1 MSLISYWPNDRDIER
16 CIRTEAEELSEHT
29 LLAVHEPMQLVKR
42 TNAGSEQCTESDL
55 LDHFLEVER
64 PIPIIGRSGVGKSHL
79 IRWLEVQIK
88 LRDES
93 SNWHIVRIPKNAS
106 LRQVL
111 ELLLD
116 GLKGEDFE
124 KARKKITTVG
134 AGLKTEEVA
143 RHLLTF
149 MEDLLLQLSEKAQ
162 AEIEQYRVNNTKP
175 EPDEEARLRN
185 IKRHTGKSGLQS
197 LINDSEYK
205 KYLLSPDHCIFQF
218 ARRLTSGA
226 SDEEIFRNNYR
237 IESKDLDFNYN
248 LSDLSLGAREYV
260 RNSRLNTSEDSRVS
274 AAKVLNEVLGEAT
287 RRVFQHFFHFSGGSF
302 QDLFKDIRRSL
313 HEDGQTLVV
322 LVEDMAAISAIE
334 DVLLD
339 SLLEEGVRDGESRLC
354 PLRSAIAVTDGY
366 PGYSRRQGTIFT
378 RARAEWLIEESI
390 GTEEQ
395 TYLRIIEFCSRYL
408 NAARHGSEVLL
419 SSWANGSSESWP
431 EIWQDPEADRQHLD
445 AFGVA
450 QTGIPLYPF
459 SPAAIRAL
467 ADKFCR
473 DIDEHLQFNP
483 REVLNQI
490 LRTVLRGYRS
500 ICERGEFPPAGFA
513 GVQIGG
519 ALRGEIHRLGLNDPG
534 RAESLAAIW
543 GFNSRDYGELQ
554 KKLSAD
560 VASEFGLNDFAE
572 HLTKG
577 AVPDT
582 NSDPAQYPRIEPT
595 PGPAADPKRVHP
607 QAPSSELE
615 RLELVLDKW
624 LQGTQE
630 LGQNE
635 AKVIRNGLAAML
647 ERYSRNSWLGVRE
660 LPSLKQKNTG
670 RVAVNIPN
678 AQGNLPISQVSFFV
692 EGDLKD
698 KSKSILVYHT
708 SLALLR
714 YDHHSSKGDPSLK
727 GWRYDGGYN
736 DFIHYQNFAAT
747 WVPYVENTLVKGVR
761 SKVEERLKSHLESAL
776 AVGCFSDSDSNR
788 HKIRK
793 LIDSS
798 ETVRDSLPDAA
809 CDAIG
814 NLRQVV
820 LADWDSLRSGWLD
833 LVASNDHGLEGDIVL
848 RALRGSG
855 SIELSRNIR
864 QQKEQAL
871 KELSET
877 NQKLALLSDCKD
889 SENFS
894 LAIEELI
901 SLVRDLQKEGEY
913 PTSEQ
918 VPRAKTLIGRLE
930 GLLESGHWKPVRE
943 LVGVF
948 ETNDSAKQLRLLN
961 YLDGA
966 ALKRVSHV
974 LEVWQQVYS
983 IVFPRLQNKNESWG
997 ASKLEQAYGRIDE
1010 LIAGLEVDVRM
1021 VRGDSDVNS

>member
-1 MSLISYWPNDRDIER
+1 MD
-16 CIRTEAEELSEHT
+16 
-29 LLAVHEPMQLVKR
+29 LVKR
-42 TNAGSEQCTESDL
+42 TTAGSEQCTELDL
-55 LDHFLEVER
+55 LNHFLEVER

-79 IRWLEVQIK
+79 IRWLEAQIN
-88 LRDES
+88 LRDEA

-116 GLKGEDFE
+116 GLEGEDFE
-124 KARKKITTVG
+124 QARRKITTVG
-134 AGLKTEEVA
+134 SSLKTEEVA

-162 AEIEQYRVNNTKP
+162 AEIKEYQTNKTKP
-175 EPDEEARLRN
+175 GPEEEARLRD
-185 IKRHTGKSGLQS
+185 IKRHTSNSGLQS

-205 KYLLSPDHCIFQF
+205 KYLLSNKHCIFQF
-218 ARRLTSGA
+218 ASRLTSGA
-226 SDEEIFRNNYR
+226 SDDEIFRNNYR
-237 IESKDLDFNYN
+237 IEAKDLDFNYN

-260 RNSRLNTSEDSRVS
+260 RSSRLNTSEDSRVS
-274 AAKVLNEVLGEAT
+274 AARVLNEVLGEAT
-287 RRVFQHFFHFSGGSF
+287 RRAFQHFFHFSGGSF

-313 HEDGQTLVV
+313 HESGQTLVV

-339 SLLEEGVRDGESRLC
+339 SLLEEGVRDGETRLC

-366 PGYSRRQGTIFT
+366 PGYSRRQGTIYT
-378 RARAEWLIEESI
+378 RARAEWLIQESI
-390 GTEEQ
+390 GAEEQ
-395 TYLRIIEFCSRYL
+395 IYTRIINFCSRYL
-408 NAARHGSEVLL
+408 NAARHGSEALL
-419 SSWANGSSESWP
+419 SSWSDHSASSWP
-431 EIWQDPEADRQHLD
+431 EIWQDLEADRQHLD

-450 QTGIPLYPF
+450 QTGIPLYPL

-473 DIDEHLQFNP
+473 DADGNLQFNP
-483 REVLNQI
+483 RDVLNEI

-500 ICERGEFPPAGFA
+500 LCDKGEFPPAGFA
-513 GVQIGG
+513 GVQPGG
-519 ALRGEIHRLGLNDPG
+519 TLRGEIHRFGLNDPG

-543 GFNSRDYGELQ
+543 GFNSRDFSELQ

-560 VASEFGLNDFAE
+560 VASEFALNDFAE
-572 HLTKG
+572 YLTKG
-577 AVPDT
+577 VKPGTNPDPSP
-582 NSDPAQYPRIEPT
+582 NPPIKPT
-595 PGPAADPKRVHP
+595 PGPVVDPKP
-607 QAPSSELE
+607 AQFAGTSTELE
-615 RLELVLDKW
+615 RLESVIDKW
-624 LQGTQE
+624 LQGTQD

-635 AKVIRNGLAAML
+635 AKVIRNGLAAMY
-647 ERYSRNSWLGVRE
+647 ERYARNSWLGVRE

-692 EGDLKD
+692 EDDLKN

-708 SLALLR
+708 ALALLR
-714 YDHHSSKGDPSLK
+714 YEHHNPKSDPSLK
-727 GWRYDGGYN
+727 GWQYEGGYS

-747 WVPYVENTLVKGVR
+747 WVPYVERTLINGVR
-761 SKVEERLKSHLESAL
+761 SKVDERLKSHIECAL
-776 AVGCFSDSDSNR
+776 AVGCFSDSDNN
-788 HKIRK
+788 KQKVQK
-793 LIDSS
+793 LIDSAD
-798 ETVRDSLPDAA
+798 TVRDSLPDAA

-833 LVASNDHGLEGDIVL
+833 LVASNDHGLEGDLVL

-871 KELSET
+871 KDLSET

-889 SENFS
+889 SESFA
-894 LAIEELI
+894 LAIEDLM
-901 SLVRDLQKEGEY
+901 SLVRNLQKEGEY

-918 VPRAKTLIGRLE
+918 VPRARTLIGKLE

-948 ETNDSAKQLRLLN
+948 ETNDSVKQLKLLN

-974 LEVWQQVYS
+974 LDVWQQVYS

>member
-1 MSLISYWPNDRDIER
+1 MSLISYWPKDHDIER
-16 CIRTEAEELSEHT
+16 CIRIEAEELSEHT
-29 LLAVHEPMQLVKR
+29 LLAVHEPMHLVKR
-42 TNAGSEQCTESDL
+42 TNAGSEQCTENDL
-55 LDHFLEVER
+55 LTHFLQVER

-79 IRWLEVQIK
+79 IRWLEAQIK

-93 SNWHIVRIPKNAS
+93 YNWHIVRIPKNAS

-116 GLKGEDFE
+116 GLSGEGFE
-124 KARKKITTVG
+124 QARKKITSVG

-162 AEIEQYRVNNTKP
+162 AEIQQYQVTNTKP
-175 EPDEEARLRN
+175 GPEEEARLRN

-218 ARRLTSGA
+218 ASRLTSGA
-226 SDEEIFRNNYR
+226 SNEEIFRNNYQ
-237 IESKDLDFNYN
+237 IEAKDLDFNYN
-248 LSDLSLGAREYV
+248 LNDLSLGAREYV
-260 RNSRLNTSEDSRVS
+260 RNSRLNTNEDSRVS
-274 AAKVLNEVLGEAT
+274 AAEVLNEVLGEAT
-287 RRVFQHFFHFSGGSF
+287 RRAFQHFFHFSGGSF

-339 SLLEEGVRDGESRLC
+339 SLLEEGVRDGESKLC
-354 PLRSAIAVTDGY
+354 PLRSAIAVTEGY
-366 PGYSRRQGTIFT
+366 SGYSRRQGTIFT

-395 TYLRIIEFCSRYL
+395 TYLRIIDFCSRYL
-408 NAARHGSEVLL
+408 NAARHGSEALL
-419 SSWANGSSESWP
+419 SSWANRSSDSWP

-450 QTGIPLYPF
+450 QTGIPLYPL
-459 SPAAIRAL
+459 SPAAIRAM

-473 DIDEHLQFNP
+473 DSDAHLQFNP
-483 REVLNQI
+483 RDVLFQI

-500 ICERGEFPPAGFA
+500 ICDKGQFPPAGFA
-513 GVQIGG
+513 GVQPGG
-519 ALRGEIHRLGLNDPG
+519 ALRGEIHRLGLTEPG

-543 GFNSRDYGELQ
+543 GFNSRDFGELQ
-554 KKLSAD
+554 KNLSAD
-560 VASEFGLNDFAE
+560 VASEFDLNDFAE

-577 AVPDT
+577 VVPGT
-582 NSDPAQYPRIEPT
+582 NPKPSPNPTIEPT
-595 PGPAADPKRVHP
+595 SRPVVDQDPARGS
-607 QAPSSELE
+607 QSEAE
-615 RLELVLDKW
+615 RLKFEIDKW
-624 LQGTQE
+624 LQGEGE

-635 AKVIRNGLAAML
+635 AREIRNGLATMYA
-647 ERYSRNSWLGVRE
+647 RYARANWLGVGE
-660 LPSLKQKNTG
+660 LPVLKHG
-670 RVAVNIPN
+670 RRVSVHIPN
-678 AQGNLPISQVSFFV
+678 AQANPGNPQVSFFA
-692 EGDLKD
+692 EDDLKD
-698 KSKSILVYHT
+698 KVKSIQIYEISV
-708 SLALLR
+708 ALLR
-714 YDHHSSKGDPSLK
+714 YAYHNGKNDLNPQ
-727 GWRYDGGYN
+727 GWKYEGGYE
-736 DFIHYQNFAAT
+736 DFVHYQNFAAT
-747 WVPYVENTLVKGVR
+747 WVPYVEKTLVDGAR
-761 SKVEERLKSHLESAL
+761 SKVDERLKSHIESAL
-776 AVGCFSDSDSNR
+776 AVGSFSDSDNNR
-788 HKIRK
+788 QKIRK
-793 LIDSS
+793 LI
-798 ETVRDSLPDAA
+798 EPAGTVRNSLPDAA
-809 CDAIG
+809 CDAIH

-848 RALRGSG
+848 RALRGIG
-855 SIELSRNIR
+855 SIELPRNIR

-871 KELSET
+871 KELSDT
-877 NQKLALLSDCKD
+877 NQKVALLSDCED

-948 ETNDSAKQLRLLN
+948 ETNDSVKQLRLLN

-966 ALKRVSHV
+966 ALKRVSHI

-983 IVFPRLQNKNESWG
+983 IVFPRLQNKNETWG

-1010 LIAGLEVDVRM
+1010 LIAGLEVDVRI
-1021 VRGDSDVNS
+1021 VRGDPDVNS